1 MCLRSRRDAGFVDA
15 DAHVKMHFFFP
26 TWKNRCSESAVRK
39 AGLHANVPLRAE
51 VDWCWPFGHMG
62 RMFGLKWLLLS
73 QIKKRKKGKEIGFM
87 SIWMGK
93 EVFLKCLG
101 LWSSVLAVLL
111 TDFKW
116 NITASYMLMHRR
128 LVSSARYGSVDK
140 ENKAGPRLWNV
151 WLLGDSSS
159 LENNQLKSSAQ
170 TCLLITLASTNPTL
184 QSHQPLRF
192 LDTKVPSSLV
202 VAFSPR
208 PLWPLNDNLEWFCLW
223 VWRRVKK
230 FLWALTESKE
240 A

>member
-1 MCLRSRRDAGFVDA
+1 MKAPWGKQGCTPTCLYVQRWIDVDRSV
-15 DAHVKMHFFFP
+15 
-26 TWKNRCSESAVRK
+26 TWVECLGWSDCCFHR
-39 AGLHANVPLRAE
+39 L
-51 VDWCWPFGHMG
+51 
-62 RMFGLKWLLLS
+62 
-73 QIKKRKKGKEIGFM
+73 KRKKEKEIGFM

-93 EVFLKCLG
+93 EVFFKCLG
-101 LWSSVLAVLL
+101 LWSSVLADVL

-128 LVSSARYGSVDK
+128 LVSSARYGSVDE

-151 WLLGDSSS
+151 WSLGDSSS
-159 LENNQLKSSAQ
+159 LENNQLKSSVQ
-170 TCLLITLASTNPTL
+170 TFLLITLASTNPTL